1 MKKLFFIYFILFF
14 LFSNIYSQNTWKQ
27 IANSKGVVVYSREQ
41 ANSNYNEIMAITTMN
56 TTVSALVALLMDIE
70 SYPDW
75 VYSCEESK
83 LVKKHT
89 ENEYSYYTLSDSP
102 WPVQDRDC
110 VVRTK
115 IIKSPFSNT
124 VYTESKCEGGRVA
137 KKDNIVRITVMNAS
151 WKFAPIKNNKVKI
164 TYQIKIEPGGNIPS
178 WLINE
183 LAELAPINSLSNMRE
198 MVKKDKYKNAKVD
211 FLE

>member
-1 MKKLFFIYFILFF
+1 MKKIFLILLILFFIN
-14 LFSNIYSQNTWKQ
+14 NIYSQNTWKQ

-41 ANSNYNEIMAITTMN
+41 DDSDYDEVKAITIMN

-75 VYSCEESK
+75 VYSCRESK

-110 VVRTK
+110 VVRS
-115 IIKSPFSNT
+115 IIKKSPFSNT
-124 VYTESKCEGGRVA
+124 VYTESKCISGKIAE
-137 KKDNIVRITVMNAS
+137 KDNIVRITVMNAS
-151 WKFAPIKNNKVKI
+151 WKFAPTKNNKVKV
-164 TYQIKIEPGGNIPS
+164 TYQIKIEPGGTIPA
-178 WLINE
+178 WLLNE
-183 LAELAPINSLSNMRE
+183 LVEHAPINTLTNMKE
-198 MVKKDKYKNAKVD
+198 MVKKDKYKNAKID
-211 FLE
+211 FLN